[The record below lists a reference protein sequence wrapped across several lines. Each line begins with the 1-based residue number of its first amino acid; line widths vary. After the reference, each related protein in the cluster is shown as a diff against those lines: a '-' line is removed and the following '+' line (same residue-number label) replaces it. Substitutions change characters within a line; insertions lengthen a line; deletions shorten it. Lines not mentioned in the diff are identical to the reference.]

1 MYKKRISTN
10 LSLTSHPILE
20 RISTNLSLTSNL
32 ILTGLIALGIWMLIP
47 LTGFAA
53 GESVTVDSTSAAA
66 SGVTVSGSTS
76 ATSVMVQVRDETGTD
91 IIDMYSMPVLD
102 GKFSGTVSSSL
113 AAGQKVKVYVA
124 DYEGGTFTVTSAT
137 VPASSPATDDSKT
150 PSTPSSDSG
159 NGGSSDS
166 SGGDQG
172 SSSDTGLTKKVMSVK
187 MEYVVVRGDTM
198 FKIAKK
204 LGATVSFLAKWNPD
218 IRNINLIFPGQRIT
232 YYVEKEVW
240 VDGDG
245 NVVDNKTKSSDT
257 PTGERVYVV
266 QRGDNLSKIARKVG
280 TTLKRLLELNPL
292 KNPNL
297 IFPGQK
303 IYY

>member
-1 MYKKRISTN
+1 
-10 LSLTSHPILE
+10 
-20 RISTNLSLTSNL
+20 
-32 ILTGLIALGIWMLIP
+32 
-47 LTGFAA
+47 
-53 GESVTVDSTSAAA
+53 
-66 SGVTVSGSTS
+66 
-76 ATSVMVQVRDETGTD
+76 
-91 IIDMYSMPVLD
+91 MYSMPVLD
-102 GKFSGTVSSSL
+102 GKFSGTVSTTLS
-113 AAGQKVKVYVA
+113 AGQTVKVYVA
-124 DYEGGTFTVTSAT
+124 DYEGGTFTITSAT

-198 FKIAKK
+198 FKIARK
-204 LGATVSFLAKWNPD
+204 LGTTVSFLAKWNPD

>member
-1 MYKKRISTN
+1 MRDLNRKEV
-10 LSLTSHPILE
+10 SLYRNSGLY
-20 RISTNLSLTSNL
+20 
-32 ILTGLIALGIWMLIP
+32 LIAAGLLALCIWVFSP

-53 GESVTVDSTSAAA
+53 GKDVTISSTSADT
-66 SGVTVSGSTS
+66 SGVTVSGTTD
-76 ATSVMVQVRDETGTD
+76 ATSVMVQVRDENGTN
-91 IIDMYSMPVLD
+91 ILDMYSMPVLD
-102 GKFSGTVSSSL
+102 GKFSGTVSTTLS
-113 AAGQKVKVYVA
+113 AGQTVKVYVA

-159 NGGSSDS
+159 NGGSSES

-198 FKIAKK
+198 FKIARK
-204 LGATVSFLAKWNPD
+204 LGTNVSFLAKWNPD
-218 IRNINLIFPGQRIT
+218 IRNINLIFPGQRIS

-280 TTLKRLLELNPL
+280 TTLKRLLELNPI

>member
-1 MYKKRISTN
+1 MRDLNRKEVSLHRNSGLYLIAAGLLALCIWVFSP
-10 LSLTSHPILE
+10 LTS
-20 RISTNLSLTSNL
+20 
-32 ILTGLIALGIWMLIP
+32 
-47 LTGFAA
+47 FAA
-53 GESVTVDSTSAAA
+53 GEPVTIGSTSADT
-66 SGVTVSGSTS
+66 SGVTVSGTTD
-76 ATSVMVQVRDETGTD
+76 ATSVMVQIRDENGTD

-124 DYEGGTFTVTSAT
+124 DYEGGAFSISDAT
-137 VPASSPATDDSKT
+137 VPVPPKDDTSDSKQT
-150 PSTPSSDSG
+150 NTSNTTQPSNDSG
-159 NGGSSDS
+159 NDGGSSE
-166 SGGDQG
+166 Q
-172 SSSDTGLTKKVMSVK
+172 TLVKKIMSVK

-198 FKIAKK
+198 FKIARK
-204 LGATVSFLAKWNPD
+204 LGTTVSFLAKWNPD
-218 IRNINLIFPGQRIT
+218 IRNINLIFPGQRIS

-245 NVVDNKTKSSDT
+245 NVVDNKTKSPDT

>member
-1 MYKKRISTN
+1 MRDLNRKEV
-10 LSLTSHPILE
+10 SLHRNSGLY
-20 RISTNLSLTSNL
+20 
-32 ILTGLIALGIWMLIP
+32 LIAAGLLALCIWVFSP

-53 GESVTVDSTSAAA
+53 GEPVTIGSTSADT
-66 SGVTVSGSTS
+66 SGVTVSGTTD
-76 ATSVMVQVRDETGTD
+76 ATSVMVQIRDENGTD

-124 DYEGGTFTVTSAT
+124 DYEGGAFSISDAT
-137 VPASSPATDDSKT
+137 VPVPPKDDTSDSKQT
-150 PSTPSSDSG
+150 NTSNTTQPSNDSG
-159 NGGSSDS
+159 NDGGSSE
-166 SGGDQG
+166 Q
-172 SSSDTGLTKKVMSVK
+172 TLVKKIMSVK

-198 FKIAKK
+198 FKIARK
-204 LGATVSFLAKWNPD
+204 LGTTVSFLAKWNPD

>member
-1 MYKKRISTN
+1 MRDLNRKEVSLHRNSGLYLIAAGLLALCIWVFSP
-10 LSLTSHPILE
+10 LTS
-20 RISTNLSLTSNL
+20 
-32 ILTGLIALGIWMLIP
+32 
-47 LTGFAA
+47 FAA
-53 GESVTVDSTSAAA
+53 GEPVTIGSTSADT
-66 SGVTVSGSTS
+66 SGVTVSGTTD
-76 ATSVMVQVRDETGTD
+76 ATSVMVQIRDENGTD

-124 DYEGGTFTVTSAT
+124 DYEGGAFTISDAT
-137 VPASSPATDDSKT
+137 VPVPPKDDTSDSKQT
-150 PSTPSSDSG
+150 NTSNTTQPSNDSG
-159 NGGSSDS
+159 NDGGSSE
-166 SGGDQG
+166 Q
-172 SSSDTGLTKKVMSVK
+172 TLVKKIMSVK

-198 FKIAKK
+198 FKIARK
-204 LGATVSFLAKWNPD
+204 LGTTVSFLAKWNPD